1 MRLRHD
7 FLKND
12 VAADAGEAEIEDD
25 GGGFFLIESVQRVER
40 ILRFFGVE
48 AGQCENRGKH
58 PAQIVVVFHDQDFL
72 AHMRTLAEFLPS
84 RKLRRA
90 WGGAAQPSAF
100 RFAVN
105 TTSTVECG
113 DRVNRYKG
121 A

>member
-12 VAADAGEAEIEDD
+12 VAADSGEAEIEDD
-25 GGGFFLIESVQRVER
+25 GGGFFLIESVQCVER

-84 RKLRRA
+84 RKLRHALRRCSPA
-90 WGGAAQPSAF
+90 GREAEAHPGVQRS
-100 RFAVN
+100 
-105 TTSTVECG
+105 
-113 DRVNRYKG
+113 VNRYNR